1 MSKLGYIW
9 IAFLLLIIMLGVYG
23 VAVIKFIGIEESPI
37 PWNLLIVAYV
47 FLAIAST
54 GLCVISVAGNVYKLR
69 GYKVVAERAAFLAI
83 ITMLCAYI
91 PLLVHIGHIGRM
103 YHFVLSPNFYSSM
116 WWMGFLYTLYL
127 LFEIAEFWFLIRYNI
142 VKLSQESAG
151 IKRTIYKLLSLGSRD
166 VSEESL
172 KRDAKYARLMGF
184 IALFAALSA
193 HFTLGT
199 IFARLESRALWYGS
213 FMPFHFILSA
223 IRLGI
228 ATILLTTI
236 VSYWVTKKE
245 MKPEIKDFF
254 TGHLRRLFAFLIA
267 FSLIYYAWL
276 ISQSV
281 LHKETYFFWHLLI
294 AGPYARDFWIFQII
308 VGKIIPLAILL
319 HPRAGKSLKGLFL
332 ASLFFI
338 VGSFVLR
345 YQWIVVGQ
353 VLPLMAFREGLIAYT
368 PSVYEIFV
376 VSGTFAA
383 LALIYT
389 IGIKLLPLEKWYVVT
404 KTVER

>member
-1 MSKLGYIW
+1 MSKLGYAW
-9 IAFLLLIIMLGVYG
+9 IGFLLIVVMLGIYG
-23 VAVIKFIGIEESPI
+23 IITIKFIGVEESPI

-54 GLCVISVAGNVYKLR
+54 GLCVISVAGNVYRLR

-91 PLLVHIGHIGRM
+91 PLLVHIGHVGRM
-103 YHFVLSPNFYSSM
+103 YHFVTSPNLYSSM

-127 LFEIAEFWFLIRYNI
+127 LFEAAEFWFLIRFNV
-142 VKLSQESAG
+142 VKLSQEATG
-151 IKRTIYKLLSLGSRD
+151 IKRTIYRVISLGSRD
-166 VSEESL
+166 LSEESL
-172 KRDAKYARLMGF
+172 KRDAKFARLMGF

-236 VSYWVTKKE
+236 VSYWITKKE
-245 MKPEIKDFF
+245 MKMEIKEFF

-294 AGPYARDFWIFQII
+294 AGPYARDFWLFQIVI
-308 VGKIIPLAILL
+308 GKIIPLAILL
-319 HPRAGKSLKGLFL
+319 HPSAGRSLRGLFT
-332 ASLFFI
+332 ASLLFI

-345 YQWIVVGQ
+345 YQWIVVAQ
-353 VLPLMAFREGLIAYT
+353 TLPLMALREGLITYT
-368 PSVYEIFV
+368 PSVPEILV
-376 VSGTFAA
+376 VSGTFAL

-389 IGIKLLPLEKWYVVT
+389 IGIRLLPLEKWYVVT
-404 KTVER
+404 KAVK